1 MGVPDKAL
9 PASVAGV
16 CDVVIV
22 RGVDAA
28 PDAAPDVLFE
38 CAHGATRA
46 AHFDGLRGELRGG
59 YDDSLRD
66 FFFVNT
72 DVGSTELALAAAR
85 RLVDAQPERAVCVV
99 RCLLP
104 RTFVDFNRKVDR
116 DAVPAA
122 SKPGEMTP
130 GLQPWVQD
138 EGDRRL
144 LLDRYF
150 AYRAVVERAFAVT
163 VGAGGVAVFVH
174 TYAPRSI
181 DVAVDERIGER
192 LRAAASSSSPA
203 STCRRTPPTRCIRRR
218 WRTTSPCSD
227 RRRRCA
233 WKCDATCWC
242 RRSRRSS
249 SCCPTRPRS
258 RAPPRRWPPPC
269 SPVSRSEGRAA
280 ASRGTMRGVSE
291 PTPPSSPVPPTPPA
305 ATGGRRARRHRHRT
319 TQVGAS
325 PGTIS
330 PPADALPLQLSVFAY
345 GPAGIVEKHAP
356 TLAELR
362 ALRQRDGVL
371 WLDVVGLG
379 DVPMLQAL
387 GQEFGLH
394 RLALED
400 AANVGQR
407 AKAED
412 YDDHALL
419 VLRMIDAHRPAE
431 TEQLALF
438 VGDRFVVSVQEREGD
453 CFHLVRQRL
462 RDPKGQLQK
471 RGADYLAY
479 ALLDAVVDAYFPSL
493 ERLDDRLEAVEAAI
507 VGDGE
512 PRQAV
517 AELHAVR
524 RALLELRCSTCT
536 SATST
541 TASTR

>member
-46 AHFDGLRGELRGG
+46 ADFDGLRAALRGN

-85 RLVDAQPERAVCVV
+85 RLVDAQPERSVCVV

-104 RTFVDFNRKVDR
+104 RTFVDCNRKVDR

-192 LRAAASSSSPA
+192 LRAAYAADRIGSWPMRPGIDLITRDPDGVELAS
-203 STCRRTPPTRCIRRR
+203 
-218 WRTTSPCSD
+218 
-227 RRRRCA
+227 
-233 WKCDATCWC
+233 
-242 RRSRRSS
+242 
-249 SCCPTRPRS
+249 RPMAA
-258 RAPPRRWPPPC
+258 RA
-269 SPVSRSEGRAA
+269 RSEFQLAGFDVQENATYPLHPATLAHHFAVQRPEATLCLEVRRDLLVPAFTPFVELLPDEAKIARAA
-280 ASRGTMRGVSE
+280 A
-291 PTPPSSPVPPTPPA
+291 PLA
-305 ATGGRRARRHRHRT
+305 AA
-319 TQVGAS
+319 V
-325 PGTIS
+325 
-330 PPADALPLQLSVFAY
+330 L
-345 GPAGIVEKHAP
+345 AG
-356 TLAELR
+356 LA
-362 ALRQRDGVL
+362 
-371 WLDVVGLG
+371 
-379 DVPMLQAL
+379 
-387 GQEFGLH
+387 
-394 RLALED
+394 
-400 AANVGQR
+400 
-407 AKAED
+407 K
-412 YDDHALL
+412 
-419 VLRMIDAHRPAE
+419 
-431 TEQLALF
+431 
-438 VGDRFVVSVQEREGD
+438 
-453 CFHLVRQRL
+453 
-462 RDPKGQLQK
+462 
-471 RGADYLAY
+471 
-479 ALLDAVVDAYFPSL
+479 
-493 ERLDDRLEAVEAAI
+493 
-507 VGDGE
+507 
-512 PRQAV
+512 
-517 AELHAVR
+517 
-524 RALLELRCSTCT
+524 
-536 SATST
+536 
-541 TASTR
+541 